1 MELHALEEM
10 AVTMNQPEEEMRRP
24 FSYQPPGVFPA
35 VTPPGMAYVPYQQW
49 GDVYEA
55 EKGFDKGTMFPDL
68 DYPSTSEGGD
78 CAS

>member
-10 AVTMNQPEEEMRRP
+10 AVRTTEPEKSSGMAA
-24 FSYQPPGVFPA
+24 YQPAGVFPA

-55 EKGFDKGTMFPDL
+55 EKGFGKGTMFPVL
-68 DYPSTSEGGD
+68 DYPFTSVGGE

>member
-10 AVTMNQPEEEMRRP
+10 AMRALSDVEERQAA
-24 FSYQPPGVFPA
+24 YQPPSVFPA

-55 EKGFDKGTMFPDL
+55 DKGFKRGTVFPVLDL
-68 DYPSTSEGGD
+68 PFAPEGGD